1 LSNYQPN
8 DTSAFGQVADIYNKM
23 LFSVTA
29 VSRLSKLLEVV
40 HLHAMFP
47 SEVFTADSAVE
58 TVAVVAWRGVIVA
71 H

>member
-1 LSNYQPN
+1 
-8 DTSAFGQVADIYNKM
+8 M